1 MKHTIKTRNGKVMI
15 DTYTTLGEVLISVSD
30 WTGKMAAV
38 TLTRDELGAVLFG
51 LEQSGEA
58 IEVGATRVA
67 CSGDGL
73 CTTPSACSTPNACG
87 VPA

>member
-30 WTGKMAAV
+30 WTGKMACV
-38 TLTRDELGAVLFG
+38 TLTKDELGAVLFG

-58 IEVGATRVA
+58 LEVDAVRVA
-67 CSGDGL
+67 CKGNAL
-73 CTTPSACSTPNACG
+73 CSVPSACPTPIACG
-87 VPA
+87 VDS